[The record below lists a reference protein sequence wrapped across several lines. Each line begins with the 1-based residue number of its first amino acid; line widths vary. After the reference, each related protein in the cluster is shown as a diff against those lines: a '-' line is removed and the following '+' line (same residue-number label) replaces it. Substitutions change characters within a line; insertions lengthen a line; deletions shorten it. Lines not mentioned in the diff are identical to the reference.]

1 LQAGGHRFESGCLHK
16 RLPGIRCQWS
26 LMVENCFH
34 ARKGHGIVAVLFL
47 RKNVFA
53 HVNRH
58 KSAIL
63 FFVRVN
69 QVLVRL
75 WARNRSFV
83 IRCRVS
89 EVSDRR
95 PPETKDGSPLR
106 LMSDRES
113 VSVVSTPRFG
123 F

>member
-58 KSAIL
+58 ELAIL

-75 WARNRSFV
+75 WARHQSSVFR
-83 IRCRVS
+83 RRLS
-89 EVSDRR
+89 EVSD
-95 PPETKDGSPLR
+95 DGPSGTGDGAL
-106 LMSDRES
+106 S
-113 VSVVSTPRFG
+113 G
-123 F
+123 